1 MQWFQYKHSSVGMY
15 SVYEYMWLHYICES
29 LSSVYRYVCHTKS
42 PVMEGWMDGFRF
54 PDSVHVLFSNCLTPL
69 LVVWFYSKEL
79 VKQCF
84 LSFFIVDRLQAYWED
99 CQTKLSDRMKQLQNM
114 LQDSTNWLDAKKGV
128 DHVVKQANERLDSWQ
143 EITYTV
149 DALKK
154 QNAELKVGSAF
165 WISLYLYRHIVC
177 LQEPPI
183 NQIQPI

>member
-1 MQWFQYKHSSVGMY
+1 MWVFVQCIQVCMSYKIPSDGG
-15 SVYEYMWLHYICES
+15 
-29 LSSVYRYVCHTKS
+29 R
-42 PVMEGWMDGFRF
+42 DGFRF